1 MADWHGKDP
10 RDPKPLAAVDAGA
23 LLSIFPEGTFK
34 EHRAPENLNQLLDVM
49 LDDPASF
56 GVDMIRQVQTSA
68 GIHLRRLPGAIRI
81 KYASFIENKELF
93 ELTVRRSFY
102 DEAVVAN
109 IRLQYKGRIADSKM
123 NLTPNLL
130 QSIVKKSESP
140 IVIVPDK
147 TSIHV
152 SHETLTKLLRTVA
165 KQSET
170 AIVIVP
176 DKTSVHLPHETL
188 AKYSIRMASSYPHG
202 SITRDISYKDGRI
215 DLRMQS
221 GHVASNHHFMQINF
235 GLDKP
240 GAYDFDF
247 RLRVKNEYA
256 TVPGMGLTENPYP
269 KNMEGTDDLRKTSG
283 LYRVLFHPTEK
294 GVYLLNNGPEAVP
307 LFFRQK

>member
-147 TSIHV
+147 TS
-152 SHETLTKLLRTVA
+152 
-165 KQSET
+165 
-170 AIVIVP
+170 
-176 DKTSVHLPHETL
+176 VHLPHETL

-269 KNMEGTDDLRKTSG
+269 KNMEATDDLRKTSG